1 MREKLEFAPAFWRKR
16 AEEARKLAELIED
29 RFISETLLDTARQ
42 YEEVGERAGRLLRR
56 K

>member
-1 MREKLEFAPAFWRKR
+1 MPEKLEFAPDFWRKR

-29 RFISETLLDTARQ
+29 RFISETLLDIARQ
-42 YEEVGERAGRLLRR
+42 YEVAERAERLPRR